1 MGLTYSKD
9 STNIDDK
16 KKDSEEKLNTKNNRK
31 KRTKILLLGTHGSGK
46 STIMKQMTI
55 MQEGTLTLEHMQ
67 SYIPS
72 VFGNILESMSALIRA
87 TKKLKIAYGDKER
100 ENDAALVTNARDS
113 YENGIS
119 PELKECIK
127 RLWNDKGIKD
137 CFKRA
142 REFQLSDSTE
152 YYMKN
157 LDRIAA
163 LSYIPVEQNILQ
175 ITIKTTGII
184 DTRVSFNEMDLLIV
198 DVGGCRS
205 ERKKWIH
212 CFKDVTAVIFTVA
225 LSEYDQ
231 VLVENEETNR
241 MQDSMHLFDFICN
254 NPLIS
259 TATMILFLNKKD
271 IFENKVEN
279 SPLTICFPD
288 YAGENNYTE
297 ASAYIK
303 TKFEDLNR
311 NDTKEIFTH
320 FTCATDTENIK
331 VVFDSVVEVITKSF
345 LTEKKLT

>member
-31 KRTKILLLGTHGSGK
+31 KRIKILLLGTHGSGK

-72 VFGNILESMSALIRA
+72 VFGNILESMSALIHA
-87 TKKLKIAYGDKER
+87 TKKLKIAYEDKER

-157 LDRIAA
+157 LDRVAA
-163 LSYIPVEQNILQ
+163 SSYIPVEQDILQ

-212 CFKDVTAVIFTVA
+212 CFKDVTAVIFMVA

-241 MQDSMHLFDFICN
+241 MQESMHLFCCICN
-254 NPLIS
+254 NSLFS

-271 IFENKVEN
+271 IFQHKVEN

-288 YAGENNYTE
+288 YTGENNYAE
-297 ASAYIK
+297 ASACIK
-303 TKFEDLNR
+303 TKFEDLNM
-311 NDTKEIFTH
+311 NDTKDIFTH

-331 VVFDSVVEVITKSF
+331 V
-345 LTEKKLT
+345 